1 MATLNEFLSMRK
13 TQIEQQFEN
22 CKKELSYLEDRVL
35 AKQSE
40 MAQYKGAYAEISNLI
55 KLLEESQTQ
64 QSSEKQPSE
73 TFDDG
78 EVVSD

>member
-1 MATLNEFLSMRK
+1 MATLNEFLSIRR

-55 KLLEESQTQ
+55 KLLEEN
-64 QSSEKQPSE
+64 QPSE

>member
-13 TQIEQQFEN
+13 SQIEQQFAN
-22 CKKELSYLEDRVL
+22 CKKELSYLEDQVL

-64 QSSEKQPSE
+64 QLSENQPSE

>member
-13 TQIEQQFEN
+13 SQIEQQFEN

-40 MAQYKGAYAEISNLI
+40 MAQQKGAYAEISNLI

-64 QSSEKQPSE
+64 QLAENQPSE

>member
-22 CKKELSYLEDRVL
+22 CKKELSYLEDQVM

-40 MAQYKGAYAEISNLI
+40 IAQYKGAYAEISNLI

-64 QSSEKQPSE
+64 QFAENQASE

>member
-22 CKKELSYLEDRVL
+22 CKKELSYLEDQVL

-55 KLLEESQTQ
+55 QLITNAESSTTND
-64 QSSEKQPSE
+64 SEDSVY
-73 TFDDG
+73 DDG
-78 EVVSD
+78 QVISD

>member
-22 CKKELSYLEDRVL
+22 CKKELSYLEDQVL

-64 QSSEKQPSE
+64 QLSEKQPSE

>member
-22 CKKELSYLEDRVL
+22 CKKELSYLEDQVMT
-35 AKQSE
+35 KQSE

-55 KLLEESQTQ
+55 QLIANAES
-64 QSSEKQPSE
+64 SNINDSEDSVY
-73 TFDDG
+73 DDG
-78 EVVSD
+78 QVISD

>member
-22 CKKELSYLEDRVL
+22 CKKELSYLEDQVL

-64 QSSEKQPSE
+64 QLSENQPSE

>member
-13 TQIEQQFEN
+13 SQIEQQFAN
-22 CKKELSYLEDRVL
+22 CKKELSYLEDQVL

-64 QSSEKQPSE
+64 QLSEKQPSE

>member
-13 TQIEQQFEN
+13 TQIEQQFAN
-22 CKKELSYLEDRVL
+22 CKKELSYLEDQVL

-64 QSSEKQPSE
+64 QLTENQPSE